1 MFVSAT
7 GRKRERDR
15 EREREKKKQTARRLQ
30 EGSSGASSVNPSDV
44 GVYRLIVE
52 HRVGIEPS
60 KLKP

>member
-1 MFVSAT
+1 VFVSAT

-15 EREREKKKQTARRLQ
+15 ERERKKKQTARRLQ